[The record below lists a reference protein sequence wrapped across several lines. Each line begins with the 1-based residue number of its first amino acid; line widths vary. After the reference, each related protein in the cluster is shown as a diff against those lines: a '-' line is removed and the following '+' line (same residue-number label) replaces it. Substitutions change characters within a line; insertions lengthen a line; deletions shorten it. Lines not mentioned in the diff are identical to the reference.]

1 MGIEILERT
10 IRGEWGFRLL
20 KHRLWTAAVI
30 VIIFL
35 TTLYS
40 LPEEYFIA
48 LLVPVLLV
56 AAWEWSN
63 LAQIKKTHFQV
74 GYLTFIFVLICAA
87 GRALNFFGTI
97 DFDAGKMILL
107 FAICLWLL
115 NLIFI
120 KQYPYRIALWS
131 HQQTFSLIGAL
142 MIVFTWVSI
151 VVILGH
157 QEGRLMLVLSILIVV
172 AADAGGYFGGKLFG
186 YHQLSPS
193 LSPGKTWEGFAC
205 GLICQIPV
213 TVVFGHFFPHG
224 QLLETLIFL
233 VIPVA
238 LFSVLG
244 DLFESMI
251 KRNSGFKDSSNLLP
265 GHGGLLDRF
274 DGYMAALPLF
284 GLLILFRPI

>member
-1 MGIEILERT
+1 M
-10 IRGEWGFRLL
+10 
-20 KHRLWTAAVI
+20 
-30 VIIFL
+30 IIFL
-35 TTLYS
+35 TALYS
-40 LPEEYFIA
+40 LPERYFIA

-56 AAWEWSN
+56 TAWEWSN

-74 GYLTFIFVLICAA
+74 GYLIFIFVLICAA
-87 GRALNFFGTI
+87 GRALNFFGAI
-97 DFDAGKMILL
+97 DFDVGKMILL

-120 KQYPYRIALWS
+120 KLYPHRISLWS
-131 HQQTFSLIGAL
+131 NQHIFSVIGAL
-142 MIVFTWVSI
+142 LIVFTWVSI
-151 VVILGH
+151 VIILGH
-157 QEGRLMLVLSILIVV
+157 QEGRLMLILSILIVV

-186 YHQLSPS
+186 HHQLSPS

-205 GLICQIPV
+205 ALTCQIPV
-213 TVVFGHFFPHG
+213 TVVFGYFFPRS

-251 KRNSGFKDSSNLLP
+251 KRKSGFKDSSNLLP

-274 DGYMAALPLF
+274 DGYTAALPLF